1 VAPVRLARAN
11 GGHVVMPASLSRD
24 DAITLARTRMERDL
38 IATARRSQ
46 PAGARDKIRMLGAE
60 YPRESCGL
68 ALLPVWR
75 FDDVRAGR
83 RWRIAVNGVTGR
95 TAGRRIA

>member
-1 VAPVRLARAN
+1 
-11 GGHVVMPASLSRD
+11 
-24 DAITLARTRMERDL
+24 MERDL
-38 IATARRSQ
+38 IATARRGQ

-60 YPRESCGL
+60 YPRESCEL

-75 FDDVRAGR
+75 FDELRVGR